1 MVRLRNGGPLS
12 HKGKETLTPAATC
25 MNLGDVMLSDL
36 RQPRKDKYRRVHFP
50 EVPRVFKFKGTVS
63 GRVRGHQ
70 GLGRG
75 LGVGV

>member
-1 MVRLRNGGPLS
+1 MS
-12 HKGKETLTPAATC
+12 HKGKETLTPAATR

-36 RQPRKDKYRRVHFP
+36 RQPRKDKYHRVHLP

-63 GRVRGHQ
+63 RRVRGRQ

-75 LGVGV
+75 LGVSV